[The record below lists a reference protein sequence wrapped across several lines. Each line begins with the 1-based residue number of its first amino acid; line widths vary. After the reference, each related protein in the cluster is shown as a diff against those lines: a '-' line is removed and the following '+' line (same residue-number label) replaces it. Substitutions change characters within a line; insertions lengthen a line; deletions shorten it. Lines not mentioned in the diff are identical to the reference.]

1 MQRMNSQP
9 DDIRKRLLED
19 GLVAIIRGDFS
30 KSDYQRIAESLMA
43 GGIHAL
49 EITLNSTDALTA
61 IRTLRHDFP
70 DLLIGAGT
78 VRDVAGVQAA
88 TDAGAMF
95 LIAPNLNLEAVKTA
109 SELNTLIIPGI
120 FTATEAHQAQ
130 AAGCQLVKLFPADQV
145 GPGYLKALRAP
156 LSDIDFMPT
165 GGVTPE
171 TLAAFYQAGA
181 VAFGIGSYL
190 VKQVTMTESEAQ
202 ALTGR
207 TRQLRDELSRLRGS
221 RDSQ

>member
-1 MQRMNSQP
+1 MKAPKAIRQRLV
-9 DDIRKRLLED
+9 DD
-19 GLVAIIRGDFS
+19 GLVAIIRGDFTAA
-30 KSDYQRIAESLMA
+30 DYRTISQSLMR
-43 GGIHAL
+43 GGVHAL
-49 EITLNSTDALTA
+49 ELTLNSTDALRA
-61 IRTLRHDFP
+61 IGDLRHDFP
-70 DLLIGAGT
+70 ELLIGAGT
-78 VRDVAGVQAA
+78 VRSAADVKAA
-88 TDAGAMF
+88 IAAGAMF
-95 LIAPNLNLEAVKTA
+95 LVAPNLELEAVATA
-109 SELNTLIIPGI
+109 REHETLLIPGI

-190 VKQVTMTESEAQ
+190 VKQVAMTDAEAD
-202 ALTGR
+202 ALSAR
-207 TRQLRDELSRLRGS
+207 AQRLRDELSRLRG
-221 RDSQ
+221 